1 MYVESAFALT
11 PASIISDANVCLHL
25 VQRDRLESR
34 SVEVAVAI
42 RLSQLIELEPVSSR
56 EFCSA
61 LRARVTPGDFGPPD
75 DGGVIERPRLR
86 AAEDKALAST

>member
-11 PASIISDANVCLHL
+11 PASIISDGERVPAL
-25 VQRDRLESR
+25 VQRDRLESG
-34 SVEVAVAI
+34 SLDIGVAI
-42 RLSQLIELEPVSSR
+42 RLSQLIELEPVSLGQLSG
-56 EFCSA
+56 S
-61 LRARVTPGDFGPPD
+61 LLPRVAPGDFGPPD